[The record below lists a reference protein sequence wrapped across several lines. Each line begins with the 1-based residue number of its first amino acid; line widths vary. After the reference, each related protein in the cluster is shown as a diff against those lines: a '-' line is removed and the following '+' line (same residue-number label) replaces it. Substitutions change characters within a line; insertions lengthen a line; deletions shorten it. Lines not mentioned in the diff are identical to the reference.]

1 MKRTAVTLNL
11 NSLRKTLENASSF
24 GKLMLIG
31 SVSTLLV
38 IVIVSLSS
46 VLQSKSG
53 GSSVSSFKGLAAN
66 VSNQFFV
73 DMLGMEVPGLKQES
87 TDFTFSG
94 KNILYFM
101 VRFLTDLNPADPQS
115 ILAHEIPGMN
125 AGRTTVLRPGKV
137 DNPSDPLHLSP
148 PASVFEGAGAAE
160 GIYFNENEE
169 IKPVPAPIKNPSDNK
184 KPIVGQKIAFVYQS
198 HSTESFLPELT
209 DKGITN
215 PDLAYDSGKN
225 ISLVGQKLTES
236 LQNKGVETL
245 HSKANYPKMIK
256 NYKHSYAYKYAN
268 RTLQEVTAT
277 NSDLQYFFD
286 IHRDSSP
293 RKKTTVSIEGKD
305 YAQVYFVIG
314 AANPNWKKNEAFAN
328 QIHEILEKNTPGL
341 SKGIYAKT
349 DEGGNNGVYNQNISP
364 TAILIEIGGPDNT
377 LEETYRTVE
386 LLSSAISEVILKA
399 EKVNG

>member
-46 VLQSKSG
+46 ILQSKSG
-53 GSSVSSFKGLAAN
+53 GSSVGSFKGLAAN
-66 VSNQFFV
+66 VSSQFFV

-94 KNILYFM
+94 RNILYFM
-101 VRFLTDLNPADPQS
+101 VRFLTDLNPEDPQS

-125 AGRTTVLRPGKV
+125 AGKTTVLRPGKV
-137 DNPSDPLHLSP
+137 DNPSEPLHLSP
-148 PASVFEGAGAAE
+148 PASVFEGAGTAGE
-160 GIYFNENEE
+160 GIHFNENEE
-169 IKPVPAPIKNPSDNK
+169 IKPVPAPIKNPSDNTK
-184 KPIVGQKIAFVYQS
+184 SPSGSKIAFVYQS
-198 HSTESFLPELT
+198 HSTESFLPELK
-209 DKGITN
+209 DKGTTN
-215 PDLAYDSGKN
+215 PNLAYDSSKN
-225 ISLVGQKLTES
+225 ITLVGQKLAES
-236 LQNKGVETL
+236 LQSKGVETL
-245 HSKANYPKMIK
+245 HSKANYPKMIRNFK
-256 NYKHSYAYKYAN
+256 NSYSYKYSN

-277 NSDLQYFFD
+277 NSELQYYFD
-286 IHRDSSP
+286 IHRDSSV
-293 RKKTTVSIEGKD
+293 RKKTTVTINGTD

-314 AANPNWKKNEAFAN
+314 TAHPSWKKNEAFAN
-328 QIHEILEKNTPGL
+328 QIHEILEKNNPGL

-349 DEGGNNGVYNQNISP
+349 EEEGNGIYNQNISP
-364 TAILIEIGGPDNT
+364 NAILIEIGGPYNT

-386 LLSSAISEVILKA
+386 LLSSAIAEVILEANKS
-399 EKVNG
+399 